1 MEIPG
6 EEDFVY
12 VVEGSKDANAMGD
25 AGHYGM
31 ESSET
36 NAESL
41 PEGAFASYP
50 GDGTVGLTVE
60 EPLAGGDIMDEP
72 ILVPKFED
80 EGEEEDNENMDNSNK
95 NCVNDPQQHCMTYV
109 GCAPLF
115 GK

>member
-50 GDGTVGLTVE
+50 GDGTVGMTVE
-60 EPLAGGDIMDEP
+60 EPLAGGGTLWTSPFWYPSSSMKGRRRTMKTSTTAIR
-72 ILVPKFED
+72 I
-80 EGEEEDNENMDNSNK
+80 
-95 NCVNDPQQHCMTYV
+95 
-109 GCAPLF
+109 A
-115 GK
+115 